1 MNLTAVKGGKP
12 GPLNTTDLFA
22 SNNPWGFPTV
32 GNDGHIEPP
41 QLWPY
46 NINTGRSPAV
56 QQAAVHFYFDDGQF
70 ESAWSNPRR
79 ALLYVTRFRW
89 AITPAFSICSHWP
102 TSLQLFNT
110 YRSRWVGAYWRQ
122 YNQMVIPAVRWAGP
136 ASLQFAFDGI
146 KRGST
151 VAISTVGVKGTE
163 ATKDHVRG
171 LEAMLATVQPS
182 NVLCYGRML
191 YDTGHMLGDIGIPV
205 TEYPTYWEMKRAG
218 QFEGSSSKLARL
230 RERS

>member
-1 MNLTAVKGGKP
+1 M
-12 GPLNTTDLFA
+12 
-22 SNNPWGFPTV
+22 
-32 GNDGHIEPP
+32 
-41 QLWPY
+41 
-46 NINTGRSPAV
+46 
-56 QQAAVHFYFDDGQF
+56 
-70 ESAWSNPRR
+70 
-79 ALLYVTRFRW
+79 
-89 AITPAFSICSHWP
+89 
-102 TSLQLFNT
+102 
-110 YRSRWVGAYWRQ
+110 
-122 YNQMVIPAVRWAGP
+122 RWAGP

-151 VAISTVGVKGTE
+151 VAISTVGVKGTK

-191 YDTGHMLGDIGIPV
+191 DDIGVPV

-218 QFEGSSSKLARL
+218 QFGGSSSLAPRL